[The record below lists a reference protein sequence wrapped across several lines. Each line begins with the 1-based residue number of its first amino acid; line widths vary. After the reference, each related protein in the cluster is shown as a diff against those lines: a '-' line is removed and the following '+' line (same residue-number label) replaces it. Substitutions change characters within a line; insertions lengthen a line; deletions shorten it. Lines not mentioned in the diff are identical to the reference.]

1 MSATVSESESLSPVK
16 AVEEI
21 RRIGSL
27 HGALARRT
35 AGLTWMIW
43 GVVAPAIFVTY
54 SLAGLVVAQDP
65 AAARLFPLLWIP
77 WAALGLLTTASLWR
91 SVGLVIPVDRTR
103 GARQGIVTGIVIV
116 GFIAA
121 GIVTIDFMGAPISE
135 PAWALMGLGLAA
147 LAVGILGLNSY
158 DATDRRA
165 WIAAGAIMAL
175 TALAGSLLLGGDV
188 AAGRQ
193 WFTLISPLTS
203 ALVFFG
209 GGLYLTT
216 RA

>member
-1 MSATVSESESLSPVK
+1 MAATVSESEALSPAK
-16 AVEEI
+16 AAEEI

-65 AAARLFPLLWIP
+65 AAARLFPFIWIP
-77 WAALGLLTTASLWR
+77 WAALGLVTTASLWR

-103 GARQGIVTGIVIV
+103 GARQGIATGVVIV
-116 GFIAA
+116 GLIAA
-121 GIVTIDFMGAPISE
+121 GIIVIQLLRGPLSE
-135 PAWALMGLGLAA
+135 PAWALMGLGLAGVV
-147 LAVGILGLNSY
+147 VGITGLNSY
-158 DATDRRA
+158 DSTDRRA
-165 WIAAGAIMAL
+165 WIAGGTIMAL
-175 TALAGSLLLGGDV
+175 IALAGSLLLGGDI

-193 WFTLISPLTS
+193 WFTVISPLTS